1 MHMKDKKF
9 DEKKLENIKINDAF
23 YKQMQENHKVVY
35 ETHEIDMD
43 PKKLDEFQEKH
54 NKFPR
59 LRELHRELTN

>member
-9 DEKKLENIKINDAF
+9 DEKKLENIKINDEF

-35 ETHEIDMD
+35 KMHEIDMD
-43 PKKLDEFQEKH
+43 PTKLDEFQKGH

-59 LRELHRELTN
+59 LRE

>member
-9 DEKKLENIKINDAF
+9 DEKKVENIKINDAF

-43 PKKLDEFQEKH
+43 PQKLDKFQEEH

-59 LRELHRELTN
+59 LRELHRELTH